1 MPTATTGQDIYY
13 VTERC
18 VFRIGDRG
26 LVLTEVA
33 PGIDVEKHILPNMD
47 FEPVISPDLK
57 LMDDRIFREDLM
69 GLWK

>member
-1 MPTATTGQDIYY
+1 
-13 VTERC
+13 
-18 VFRIGDRG
+18 
-26 LVLTEVA
+26 VLTEVA

>member
-1 MPTATTGQDIYY
+1 
-13 VTERC
+13 
-18 VFRIGDRG
+18 
-26 LVLTEVA
+26 
-33 PGIDVEKHILPNMD
+33 VEKHILPNMD